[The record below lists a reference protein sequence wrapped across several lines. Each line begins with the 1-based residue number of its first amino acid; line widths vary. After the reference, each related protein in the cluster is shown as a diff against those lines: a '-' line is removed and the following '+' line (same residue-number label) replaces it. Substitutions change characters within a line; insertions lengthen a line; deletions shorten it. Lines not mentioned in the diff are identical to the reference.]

1 VRCQGNLLF
10 VECLQMSAQTGQTG
24 KRRRVLIVDD
34 HTSFRRCARTLLD
47 SEGFEVAGEAADGGS
62 AVALAAEL
70 KPDLVLLD
78 IQLPDSD
85 GFAVAERLLAAD
97 PRLQIVLV
105 SSRDRSS
112 YGQLIEE
119 SGAIGFVEKGD
130 LSGTVLDGILG

>member
-1 VRCQGNLLF
+1 
-10 VECLQMSAQTGQTG
+10 MSGQAARMG
-24 KRRRVLIVDD
+24 SGRRVLIVDD
-34 HTSFRRCARTLLD
+34 HASFRRGARTLLD
-47 SEGFEVAGEAADGGS
+47 SEGFEVVGEAADGGS

-70 KPDLVLLD
+70 EPDLVLLD

-85 GFAVAERLLAAD
+85 GFVVAERLLAAD
-97 PRLQIVLV
+97 PHLRIVLV

-130 LSGTVLDGILG
+130 LSGTVLDGLLG